1 MFCSYMIVIAS
12 KCLIFVHVFE
22 NIFSSDNSVQ
32 KNLSHTPVRGMK
44 HISTEQMVDSGSS
57 MMGCAA

>member
-12 KCLIFVHVFE
+12 KCLIFVHVF
-22 NIFSSDNSVQ
+22 DYSVQ